1 MRSTNPAATIE
12 PEDPGPED
20 SMLSRFRKC
29 SRAAARAIAIFGAAL
44 LLISQT
50 VGVAHFH
57 ENAGVRDG
65 IVAAQPVTDS
75 GLCPVCQLAMHSP
88 VSVASALTVARG
100 PAIAET
106 VFVDTPVRF
115 DSPVFSDARVRAPPT
130 AL

>member
-1 MRSTNPAATIE
+1 MRSRVHRNGTAAT
-12 PEDPGPED
+12 
-20 SMLSRFRKC
+20 
-29 SRAAARAIAIFGAAL
+29 RAVAIFGAAL
-44 LLISQT
+44 LLVSQLI
-50 VGVAHFH
+50 GVAHFH

-65 IVAAQPVTDS
+65 IVAAQPVTDP
-75 GLCPVCQLAMHSP
+75 GVCPVCQLAMHSP

-106 VFVDTPVRF
+106 VFVITPVRF